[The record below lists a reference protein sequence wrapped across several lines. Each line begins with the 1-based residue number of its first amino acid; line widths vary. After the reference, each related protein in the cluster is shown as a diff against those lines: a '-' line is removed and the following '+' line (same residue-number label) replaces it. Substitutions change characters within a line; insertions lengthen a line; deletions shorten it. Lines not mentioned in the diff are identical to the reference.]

1 MANNNKRPVAKG
13 NINKKKLPLWLV
25 VTIVVAVV
33 LLAIAA
39 IAAAPFLTA
48 TADKE
53 ATLFIKRGTSND
65 AVGEMIAAEVSS
77 DFSSK
82 VMELLTLT
90 GGDLSTRQGAFKI
103 KEGESALSVANHLR
117 RGSPDEVKVTIN
129 NIRTKEQLA
138 KLLGK
143 KLMMDEADFLKAL
156 NDKELCSSLEKN
168 PDNVTGLFLADT
180 YQFLWDVEPA
190 KLLESMKKFSDSF
203 WNSDRKEKAEKLGL
217 TPDEVIALAAIVEG
231 ETAKADEKGKVA
243 RLYMNRLKQHIK
255 LQADPTVKFALG
267 DFALRRLRLADT
279 RIESPWNTYYVDGL
293 PPGPICIPEKSSIE
307 AVLDAPEH
315 DYIYM
320 CAKEDFSGYHNFA
333 VDYSEHEANA
343 KRYQNALNE
352 RNIMR

>member
-1 MANNNKRPVAKG
+1 MGKN
-13 NINKKKLPLWLV
+13 NKKKLPRWLV
-25 VTIVVAVV
+25 ITAVVAVV
-33 LLAIAA
+33 VLAVAA
-39 IAAAPFLTA
+39 IFAAPFLTA
-48 TADKE
+48 TSDKD
-53 ATLFIKRGTSND
+53 ATLLIKRGTSND
-65 AVGEMIAAEVSS
+65 AVGEMIASEVNPE
-77 DFSSK
+77 FSSK
-82 VMELLTLT
+82 VMELLTMT
-90 GGDLSTRQGAFKI
+90 GGDVSTRQGAFKI

-117 RGSPDEVKVTIN
+117 RGAPDEVKVTIN
-129 NIRTKEQLA
+129 NIRTKDQLA

-143 KLMMDEADFLKAL
+143 KLMMDENDFLKAL
-156 NDKELCSSLEKN
+156 NDKDLCASLEKN

-180 YQFLWDVEPA
+180 YQFLWDIEPA

-267 DFALRRLRLADT
+267 DFALKRLRISDT
-279 RIESPWNTYYVDGL
+279 RIESPWNTYYIDGL

-333 VDYSEHEANA
+333 TNYSEHEANA